1 MDGVQLAILNKRF
14 EAICRKMANTLF
26 RTGRSGVLNT
36 ARDFSCCIVTADCEL
51 LATAESLPIHVLS
64 GPDLMAASMKEFHPD
79 LERGD
84 AFLHNSPYHGCSH
97 PADHTILVP
106 VIDDAGVHRFTVV
119 AKAHQADCGNSIAT
133 TYHGSARD
141 VYEEGALIFPAVQ
154 VQRGYETID
163 DIVRMCRMRIRV
175 PDQWWGDFLAM
186 LGAARVGEREL
197 LALAEE
203 AGWETLDRFSAEWF
217 DYSERRM
224 VDALEGLPA
233 GSLTVA
239 STHDPTPGAP
249 EGVTVKVAVRV
260 DPAASR
266 IEVDLRDNGD
276 SLPFGLNMSEAC
288 ARTSAMVG
296 IFNALPH
303 TVPPNAGAFRRIDVK
318 LRRGC
323 VVGIPEHPTS
333 CSVATTNVADHI
345 ANGVQR
351 AIAELGDGHGMAEV
365 GGVIPPSCGVISG
378 TDPRSGAPFVNQ
390 IFLGFGAGAAA
401 PETDAWIT
409 IAHVG
414 NAGLC
419 YQDSIEVDEMVFPLT
434 VKGRHFITDSGG
446 AGRQRGGAG
455 AFVEFGPVEGCLLEV
470 GYVSNGGVN
479 PANGARGGGTRR
491 PRRPVPPQ
499 AQRRAGGARGVR
511 TGGGGT
517 GGDDGLHLRR
527 RRRLR
532 RALRPRAGAC
542 GPRRAGALGLAGGRP
557 RYFPRGPSMPPAM
570 STKPG
575 PAGSGQTRPRI
586 QGSGCKTPRSDPA
599 FSERRD
605 RMKVDGAC
613 FCGQITYEAELD
625 TDRILDLQLYGLSDA
640 LRLGVPHGGI
650 HHGERLHPA
659 LRRAQGLRQDRG
671 QRQSAPAGL
680 LRQLRLTHLC
690 DLGPGRAVLR
700 PPCRHHRPARPTG
713 PEGPHLQPL
722 EAALARPDSL
732 APHHRGHALGRRDS
746 YPHRT
751 KRSSITVSDA
761 SSASVAISI
770 SSWVMV
776 KGGPSLIVF
785 GENPLI

>member
-106 VIDDAGVHRFTVV
+106 VIDDEGVHRFTVV

-239 STHDPTPGAP
+239 STHDPIPGAP

-266 IEVDLRDNGD
+266 IEVDLRDNAD

-378 TDPRSGAPFVNQ
+378 TDPRSGALFVNQ

-470 GYVSNGGVN
+470 GYVSNGAVN
-479 PANGARGGGTRR
+479 PANGARGGCTGALAGQYRRKHNGELEALAACAQVAVAPGETMVSISAGGGGYAEPCAREPERVAHDVRERWVSPEAARDIFRVALDASGNVDEAGTRR
-491 PRRPVPPQ
+491 
-499 AQRRAGGARGVR
+499 
-511 TGGGGT
+511 
-517 GGDDGLHLRR
+517 L
-527 RRRLR
+527 
-532 RALRPRAGAC
+532 RAGA
-542 GPRRAGALGLAGGRP
+542 PADAGVRVQDA
-557 RYFPRGPSMPPAM
+557 
-570 STKPG
+570 
-575 PAGSGQTRPRI
+575 
-586 QGSGCKTPRSDPA
+586 
-599 FSERRD
+599 
-605 RMKVDGAC
+605 
-613 FCGQITYEAELD
+613 AE
-625 TDRILDLQLYGLSDA
+625 
-640 LRLGVPHGGI
+640 
-650 HHGERLHPA
+650 
-659 LRRAQGLRQDRG
+659 
-671 QRQSAPAGL
+671 
-680 LRQLRLTHLC
+680 
-690 DLGPGRAVLR
+690 
-700 PPCRHHRPARPTG
+700 
-713 PEGPHLQPL
+713 
-722 EAALARPDSL
+722 
-732 APHHRGHALGRRDS
+732 
-746 YPHRT
+746 
-751 KRSSITVSDA
+751 
-761 SSASVAISI
+761 
-770 SSWVMV
+770 
-776 KGGPSLIVF
+776 
-785 GENPLI
+785 